1 MFEAAA
7 RFSPPVAKSGA
18 AHLLIIRLVTSQL
31 GPYTRTRL
39 LFGGII
45 EDHLAQVSG
54 PRGREKPLVLQ
65 CLRSDMA
72 EDVGFAELF
81 LDTGRHAT
89 LLDHPNIVKV
99 FDFGVTDGTYFLA
112 REHIEGPSLREV
124 LKHMAAQRMTLP
136 ATLCARII
144 SQVCEGLA
152 FAHDLANSETGEP
165 LRLIHRC
172 IRPYNILLSHQGK
185 AMMVDFGVDELRSRF
200 TPRMIPLVHDEV
212 YNAPDV
218 MSRTPVDRR
227 MDVYSLGVVLYELL
241 TQRRPFE
248 ATPERSVMQAILTE
262 PMIPAERH
270 RPDLPD
276 ALREIL
282 ARALAKERD
291 ERYPD
296 CHAFKADLEKF
307 IRSTGESVKPK
318 HVAQLAQQV
327 SPTSD
332 RLETQPRLTVT
343 RGRMLAAAVGL
354 LVLLGG
360 GLLLWRMGAAP
371 EPPRAPATTP

>member
-1 MFEAAA
+1 M
-7 RFSPPVAKSGA
+7 
-18 AHLLIIRLVTSQL
+18 TSQL
-31 GPYTRTRL
+31 GPYTRSRL

-45 EDHLAQVSG
+45 EDHLAQVTS
-54 PRGREKPLVLQ
+54 PRGREKTLVLQ

-72 EDVGFAELF
+72 EDVGFAEMF
-81 LDTGRHAT
+81 LDTARHAT

-112 REHIEGPSLREV
+112 REHIEGPTLRKV
-124 LKHMAAQRMTLP
+124 LNHMAAQRMTLP

-144 SQVCEGLA
+144 SQVCAGLA
-152 FAHDLANSETGEP
+152 FAHDLADSETGAP

-172 IRPYNILLSHQGK
+172 VRPYNILLSHQGQ

-200 TPRMIPLVHDEV
+200 TPRLIPLLHEEV
-212 YNAPDV
+212 YTGPDV
-218 MSRTPVDRR
+218 MSRAPMDRR

-241 TQRRPFE
+241 TQRKPFE
-248 ATPERSVMQAILTE
+248 ATPEKSVMQAILTE

-276 ALREIL
+276 ALRAIL

-296 CHAFKADLEKF
+296 CHAFKADLEEF

-327 SPTSD
+327 SPASD
-332 RLETQPRLTVT
+332 RLETQPRPFKK
-343 RGRMLAAAVGL
+343 RGRVLAAAVGL
-354 LVLLGG
+354 VLLLGG
-360 GLLLWRMGAAP
+360 GLLLWRRGAAP
-371 EPPRAPATTP
+371 EPPRAPASTP